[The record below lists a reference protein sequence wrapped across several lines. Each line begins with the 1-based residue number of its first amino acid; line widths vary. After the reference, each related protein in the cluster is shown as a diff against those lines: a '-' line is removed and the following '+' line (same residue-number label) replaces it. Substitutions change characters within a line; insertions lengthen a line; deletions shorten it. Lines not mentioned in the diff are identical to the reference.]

1 LKQRN
6 AITAAIATAGLVV
19 ATAASALSGPAAQAT
34 TVPATAVPAAAA
46 QATPGPVIKLIAA
59 QHTISAPRF
68 GNQVFVNPGIWVA
81 ALGAPLQLDVGR
93 ASYTTPVTIT
103 QVMSQPGLPSQTRT
117 LPAAVLN
124 GWNGLKNFTSLTIK
138 NKAGRI
144 VATTRMGLCPDTY
157 DPERAIPDS
166 PSTSPY
172 PQQCAASDP
181 FQLGTVWG
189 IQQGWAVDA
198 AQFGRTYRLA
208 LGTYRVTVSIT
219 PAYTRLFGIP
229 PADATATVVMNV
241 VKGSACCA
249 AGQTP
254 QRASARPAA
263 PAKLPAVPLLANPPE
278 SALPDLVP
286 LPAWGIRTT
295 HTAGRDLIDFSAT
308 VWVGGNG
315 QLDVQGFRVK
325 SSPVMAAY
333 QYFWQDGQ
341 VIGRARA
348 GTMGFDSQPG
358 HNHWHFEQFAAYRL
372 LGPGGELVLRSQKTG
387 FCIAPTDAVDL
398 LLPNAVWQPSF
409 IGFSGQCGSPTALW
423 VRETMPVGW
432 GDTYIQSLAGQA
444 FDITNLPNGTYYIQV
459 TANPGHILHET
470 TTANDVTVRK
480 VIISGTRGHRHVKV
494 PAWNGIDPER

>member
-1 LKQRN
+1 LKKRN
-6 AITAAIATAGLVV
+6 VITAAIAAAGLVV
-19 ATAASALSGPAAQAT
+19 ATAASAVSVPAAQA
-34 TVPATAVPAAAA
+34 AVSAPPAAAQSA
-46 QATPGPVIKLIAA
+46 QAAQGPALKLIAA
-59 QHTISAPRF
+59 QHTITAPRF

-81 ALGAPLQLDVGR
+81 SLGAPLQLDVGR
-93 ASYTTPVTIT
+93 ASYSSPITIT
-103 QVMSQPGLPSQTRT
+103 QVISEPGLPPQTRP
-117 LPAAVLN
+117 LPASVLN
-124 GWNGLKNFTSLTIK
+124 GWNGLKNFVSLTIK

-144 VATTRMGLCPDTY
+144 VATTRLGLCPDSF
-157 DPERAIPDS
+157 DPERTRPDS

-172 PQQCAASDP
+172 PQQCGASDP

-189 IQQGWAVDA
+189 IQQGWAVNA
-198 AQFGRTYRLA
+198 AESGRTYRLA

-229 PADATATVVMNV
+229 AADATATVVMNV

-249 AGQTP
+249 AGQRP
-254 QRASARPAA
+254 QRTSARPAA
-263 PAKLPAVPLLANPPE
+263 PARLPAVPLLTNPPE

-295 HTAGRDLIDFSAT
+295 HAGGRDLIDFDAT

-341 VIGRARA
+341 VIGRVRA
-348 GTMGFDSQPG
+348 GTMGFDSQRG
-358 HNHWHFEQFAAYRL
+358 HDHWHFEQFAAYRL
-372 LGPGGELVLRSQKTG
+372 LGPGGKPVLRSQKTG

-398 LLPNAVWQPSF
+398 LLPGAVWQPSF
-409 IGFSGQCGSPTALW
+409 IGFSGQCGSPAALW

-432 GDTYIQSLAGQA
+432 GDTYIQSIAGQA
-444 FDITNLPNGTYYIQV
+444 FDITKLPNGTYYIQV
-459 TANPGHILHET
+459 TANPGHLLHET